1 MADWFKRLKAGLK
14 KSSDKL
20 SSGLNDILTK
30 RKIDAEMLDELEE
43 ALIAADVG
51 YKASAEIVKKFA
63 ARKQDKDASKDEIKQ
78 ALAAETAALLKPCEQ
93 KFDPTAGK
101 PHVVLMV
108 GVNGA
113 GKTTAIG
120 KLAHKFKNKKISLI
134 AGDTFRA
141 AAVEQLSVWGERNG
155 IRVFAGE
162 QGCDAAGLCFD
173 GLSEAVRQKDDI
185 VFIDTAGLR
194 RKNKIKEEIER
205 YSIIRAVT
213 AVERADVVI
222 IVIDATEGVTE
233 QDAKIAGI
241 AHDRGKGI
249 IIAVNKWDAIEKDN
263 NTVKKHTEKI
273 RQILSFMPYAEIL
286 FISAKSGQRLNKI
299 FEMIDVVIENNSMR
313 VATGVLNEIVT
324 EAVAMQQPPTDKG
337 KRLKIYY
344 VTQVA
349 VKPPTFV
356 VFVND
361 KNLMH
366 FSYTRYLEN
375 RIRDTFGFRGTAL
388 KFITRERK
396 ED

>member
-30 RKIDAEMLDELEE
+30 RKIDAEMLDELED

-120 KLAHKFKNKKISLI
+120 KLAHKFKDKKISLI

-141 AAVEQLSVWGERNG
+141 AAVEQLTVWGERNG

-173 GLSEAVRQKDDI
+173 GLSESIRQKDDI
-185 VFIDTAGLR
+185 VFIDTAGRLQ
-194 RKNKIKEEIER
+194 NKANLTEELKKVVRVIKKIMPE
-205 YSIIRAVT
+205 APHHT
-213 AVERADVVI
+213 LLCL
-222 IVIDATEGVTE
+222 DAATGQNALDQIKIFKE
-233 QDAKIAGI
+233 IAGVNGLI
-241 AHDRGKGI
+241 
-249 IIAVNKWDAIEKDN
+249 VNKLDGTAKGG
-263 NTVKKHTEKI
+263 
-273 RQILSFMPYAEIL
+273 IL
-286 FISAKSGQRLNKI
+286 
-299 FEMIDVVIENNSMR
+299 
-313 VATGVLNEIVT
+313 
-324 EAVAMQQPPTDKG
+324 VAMAYETPLPV
-337 KRLKIYY
+337 YY
-344 VTQVA
+344 IGVGEQIDDLQEFNA
-349 VKPPTFV
+349 ESFA
-356 VFVND
+356 NS
-361 KNLMH
+361 LM
-366 FSYTRYLEN
+366 
-375 RIRDTFGFRGTAL
+375 DV
-388 KFITRERK
+388 
-396 ED
+396 